1 MSLTI
6 KRTGREVQVL
16 AGAESLPDGEAVQLY
31 TAAEASALQAERIAW
46 LELQMPSF
54 LRGDHDEAAADLFD
68 L

>member
-6 KRTGREVQVL
+6 KRTGSEVQVL
-16 AGAESLPDGEAVQLY
+16 AGADSLPEGEAVQLY
-31 TAAEASALQAERIAW
+31 TAAEASALQADRIAW

-54 LRGDHDEAAADLFD
+54 LRGEVDEAASDLFD

>member
-1 MSLTI
+1 MSIMI
-6 KRTGREVQVL
+6 KRTGSEVQVL
-16 AGAESLPDGEAVQLY
+16 AGAESLPEGEAVQLY

-54 LRGDHDEAAADLFD
+54 FRGEEDQAAADLFD